1 MMYMLK
7 LRFKAQ
13 FGSRAGG
20 CWRLLFTSAL
30 MPWLVNYKVDRLPK
44 GALRSL
50 WQTPTDMFDDD
61 TKVNVDTIR
70 GKSQRTLLETPWN
83 YYERGDADADSRSG
97 DGTITYSPDDKR
109 RSTKE
114 TSGTPLVRDDA
125 DAGSG
130 VDTIRGKSQSKLLEA
145 PWNYYETGDA
155 DADSRSGDGTTTYS
169 PDDKRRSTKETS
181 GAPFVRD
188 DADASSAG
196 YYSAEEEEIDSSLD
210 ELPTTKGT
218 MRSSDSTD
226 VIQNHRLESDAIP
239 AVQSGS
245 PLSTDRRRL
254 GEEAAALYDQLD
266 S

>member
-97 DGTITYSPDDKR
+97 DGTTTYSPDDKR

-114 TSGTPLVRDDA
+114 TSGTPL
-125 DAGSG
+125 
-130 VDTIRGKSQSKLLEA
+130 
-145 PWNYYETGDA
+145 
-155 DADSRSGDGTTTYS
+155 
-169 PDDKRRSTKETS
+169 
-181 GAPFVRD
+181 VRD